1 MTTRRI
7 HTNTK
12 IFFPDPYVVR
22 LEYPDDTVESA
33 TVDFMKVRRR
43 AYKNIT
49 GTWGHSILQVELVE
63 QPTDEN
69 LSPPSPLTF
78 YLHDNKKFVPRAYFC
93 FKDELDVLQFKLSVD
108 ARAIQVH
115 MWPSLKFTIH
125 EYIEESEGDPNDSF
139 LFVHKE

>member
-22 LEYPDDTVESA
+22 LEYPDDTIESA
-33 TVDFMKVRRR
+33 NIDFMKVRRR

-49 GTWGHSILQVELVE
+49 GTWGHSALQGELVT
-63 QPTDEN
+63 QAKNEN
-69 LSPPSPLTF
+69 APVITGAGY
-78 YLHDNKKFVPRAYFC
+78 YLYDDTKFVPRAYFC
-93 FKDELDVLQFKLSVD
+93 FMDEMDVLQFRLSVD
-108 ARAIQVH
+108 ARAIQVY

-125 EYIEESEGDPNDSF
+125 EYVEETEEDQ
-139 LFVHKE
+139 